1 MASGGSD
8 RLIVR
13 DPDDGAIVGEVAITP
28 AAAIEQALASAH
40 DAGRRPPP
48 PAHARARIL
57 DAVADAVD
65 ADADDYARLI
75 ASEGIKTIR
84 EARREVAR
92 CAVTLRLGAEE
103 ARRIGG
109 GVVPFDQVPAGEGR
123 HGWYQLVPA
132 GPVLAITPFNDPL
145 NLVAHK
151 LAPAVA
157 LGAPVIL
164 KPHPQTPFSALKL
177 HRAFIDAGAE
187 PDRVQ
192 IVIGHGDAGAAM
204 VRDPRV
210 RVVSFTG
217 GRQAGAQV
225 AAAAGLKRLLMEL
238 GGVGVVAVDEGID
251 LDSTAE
257 AISSGAFF
265 AAGQNC
271 VHAQRVI
278 AHRAIAANLRERLVE
293 RARALRPGA
302 KLDPATDIGPLV
314 DDAAADRVMAMVAAA
329 RDDGGTLLTGGTRS
343 GRRVAPTWLAMEGP
357 AHALCAAET
366 FGPVASL
373 EVAEGRDDLLD
384 RIAAAPD
391 AINVGV
397 FTSSLDTALAVR
409 ERARAAAVIVN
420 DSTDFRID
428 AMPFGG
434 TGGAGLGR
442 EGVADAIEAMA
453 EKRLFVLRRSA

>member
-1 MASGGSD
+1 MAIANLD

-13 DPDDGAIVGEVAITP
+13 DPDDGAIVGELAITP
-28 AAAIEQALASAH
+28 SSQIEQALETASE
-40 DAGRRPPP
+40 AGRRTPP

-57 DAVADAVD
+57 ETVAGTVEAE
-65 ADADDYARLI
+65 AEIYARLI
-75 ASEGIKTIR
+75 ATEGIKTIR
-84 EARREVAR
+84 EARMEVRR
-92 CAVTLRLGAEE
+92 CVVTLRLGAEE

-109 GVVPFDQVPAGEGR
+109 GVVPFDQAPAGEDR
-123 HGWYQLVPA
+123 QGWYQLVPA

-151 LAPAVA
+151 LAPAMA

-164 KPHPQTPFSALKL
+164 KPHPQTPFSALRL
-177 HRAFIDAGAE
+177 HRAFLDAGAE
-187 PDRVQ
+187 PQRMQ

-204 VRDPRV
+204 VKDGRI

-217 GRQAGAQV
+217 GRQAGAAV
-225 AAAAGLKRLLMEL
+225 AATAGLKRLLMEL
-238 GGVGVVAVDEGID
+238 GGVGVVAVDEGVD
-251 LDSTAE
+251 LDAVAD
-257 AISSGAFF
+257 AIDSGAFF

-271 VHAQRVI
+271 VHAQRII
-278 AHRAIAANLRERLVE
+278 AHRAVATGLRDRLVE
-293 RARALRPGA
+293 RAAKRCTGP
-302 KLDPATDIGPLV
+302 KLDPATDVGPIV
-314 DDAAADRVMAMVAAA
+314 DDSAADHVMAMIAAA
-329 RDDGGTLLTGGTRS
+329 RDGGTVLTGGTRS
-343 GRRVAPTWLAMEGP
+343 GRHIAPTWIELDAPTHFLAS
-357 AHALCAAET
+357 AEI
-366 FGPVASL
+366 FGPVATL
-373 EVAEGRDDLLD
+373 ETADGRDDLLD

-391 AINVGV
+391 AINVAI
-397 FTSSLDTALAVR
+397 FTPSLNTALAVR